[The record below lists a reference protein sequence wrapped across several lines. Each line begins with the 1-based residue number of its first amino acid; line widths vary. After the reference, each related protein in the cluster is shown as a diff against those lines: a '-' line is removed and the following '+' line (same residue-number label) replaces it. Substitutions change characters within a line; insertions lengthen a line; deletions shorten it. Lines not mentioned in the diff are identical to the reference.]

1 MNTSV
6 FYIKGLSSVYY
17 NLELTIREAKN
28 RARCTIINSIN
39 YVKNCEYDNRVTDK
53 NIEDCVLRYRV
64 TVGTGGNIK
73 VKATASIPYVSNYST
88 KEIKNITFSKTYTIC
103 TLSIEKR
110 EAIGVTFERP
120 FLKSE

>member
-17 NLELTIREAKN
+17 NLEQAIRQAKLRAKCAVIDQVNYMKNNAYDTGITI
-28 RARCTIINSIN
+28 
-39 YVKNCEYDNRVTDK
+39 K
-53 NIEDCVLRYRV
+53 NIEDCALKYRV

-73 VKATASIPYVSNYST
+73 VKAIASIPYVNHYSPEE
-88 KEIKNITFSKTYTIC
+88 KKNVTFSKTYTIC

-110 EAIGVTFERP
+110 EEGITFELP
-120 FLKSE
+120 FAKK